1 MESNDLILLGKRIGE
16 LRSSRRLSQERLSEM
31 SGISARHISELERG
45 KANPSYQ
52 VLRQVADSLNVPL
65 SALLD
70 FDHQKTKSELQE
82 DLIATIKKL
91 PTEKL
96 KIVHRVMTIL
106 AE

>member
-16 LRSSRRLSQERLSEM
+16 REVPAFVQERLSEM